1 MRKHCRRK
9 IWSKVNPI
17 EHAIVGAAVT
27 QDNLLDKLRLIE
39 LSAIESLVKGNGT
52 VADWRS
58 IVDMMNIAET
68 MASNGIGVEM
78 LEICEI
84 VQKEMETAA
93 HRYEKTRKM
102 GLTGTGI
109 RFVKELYQLHDLQR
123 TSISRSEYERM
134 LQKTSDYIRSNNHRV
149 VHLT

>member
-1 MRKHCRRK
+1 MRKQCRRK

-27 QDNLLDKLRLIE
+27 QDNLLDRLRLIE

-68 MASNGIGVEM
+68 MASNGIGVEV

-84 VQKEMETAA
+84 VQKEMESAA

-109 RFVKELYQLHDLQR
+109 KFVKELYQLHDLQR